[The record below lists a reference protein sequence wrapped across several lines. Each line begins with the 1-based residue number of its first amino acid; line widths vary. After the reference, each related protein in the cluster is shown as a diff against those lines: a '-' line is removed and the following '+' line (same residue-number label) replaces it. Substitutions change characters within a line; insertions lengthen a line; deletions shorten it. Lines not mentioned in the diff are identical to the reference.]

1 MRQIFDQKFLQNKRR
16 YVLQCLGATTA
27 IMLVLNMLNIFTQTA
42 LIASLGA
49 TTFIVFA
56 MPSAYS
62 AQPRGIIGGY
72 VIGIIVG
79 ALFGI
84 IARSPYVTI
93 LPFSRALEYTF
104 FSSLAVGI
112 TIFLMVVTNME
123 HPPAAG
129 LALGLVLNSWDLVT
143 LVYVLVAALVL
154 ASLKVLLAPYLIDL
168 H

>member
-16 YVLQCLGATTA
+16 YVLQCLGATLA

-72 VIGIIVG
+72 AIGTVVG
-79 ALFGI
+79 ALFGF
-84 IARSPYVTI
+84 IARSPYVTS
-93 LPFSRALEYTF
+93 LPFSKVLEYTF

-112 TIFLMVVTNME
+112 TIFLMVITNLE

-129 LALGLVLNSWDLVT
+129 LALGLVLNSWNLVT
-143 LVYVLVAALVL
+143 LVYVLVSALVL
-154 ASLKVLLAPYLIDL
+154 ASMKVLLFPYLIDL